1 VLQETETSALEGYV
15 HWLYT
20 NCIIETKEEDDPFH
34 FRELFELYLLGD
46 FLKDTR
52 FCQNVM
58 AAIIRRGKDGVYLP
72 MSSEMFAMSGR
83 DLPSSLSLAIREL
96 WLAAPVGCTIDM
108 FRSAT
113 DPQYPM
119 DFVLDLFHE
128 LSERRRDVK
137 MSSYSGKAHYQVE
150 SACMSFVTDAM
161 AVDKEK

>member
-1 VLQETETSALEGYV
+1 MLQETETSALEGYV

-58 AAIIRRGKDGVYLP
+58 AAIVARSEYGVHLP
-72 MSSEMFAMSGR
+72 TSSDTSQR
-83 DLPSSLSLAIREL
+83 TLPPSLSLAIREL

-119 DFVLDLFHE
+119 EFVLDLFHE
-128 LSERRRDVK
+128 LSERRKDVK
-137 MSSYSGKAHYQVE
+137 IS
-150 SACMSFVTDAM
+150 CL
-161 AVDKEK
+161 

>member
-1 VLQETETSALEGYV
+1 VLQETENSALEGYV

-72 MSSEMFAMSGR
+72 TSSEMFAMSGR

-150 SACMSFVTDAM
+150 SACMSFVIDAM

>member
-1 VLQETETSALEGYV
+1 VLQETENSALEGYV

-72 MSSEMFAMSGR
+72 TSSEMFAMSGR
-83 DLPSSLSLAIREL
+83 DLPSSLTQPCYQRALACRAGGLHHRHVQE
-96 WLAAPVGCTIDM
+96 CD
-108 FRSAT
+108 RSAV
-113 DPQYPM
+113 PYGLRFGP
-119 DFVLDLFHE
+119 
-128 LSERRRDVK
+128 LSRTVRA
-137 MSSYSGKAHYQVE
+137 S
-150 SACMSFVTDAM
+150 
-161 AVDKEK
+161 